1 MEESRIKDAFM
12 KVKQDISELKEQIAQ
27 FSNEI
32 VQLKEYL
39 SQQTDRPALQHINS
53 STPAHNPQTPALQH
67 INSSTPAHNLPL
79 YALKSPNIN
88 ISTGNEGVPA
98 DRQTDQQTNR
108 HINNSSLNSLP
119 EVLGT
124 LNAIKD
130 EVRIKFK
137 NLTNQEISVLSM
149 IYSLEEQSSLVD
161 YSILSQKLSLTE
173 SSIRDYIQKL

>member
-39 SQQTDRPALQHINS
+39 SQQTDR
-53 STPAHNPQTPALQH
+53 PALQH

-149 IYSLEEQSSLVD
+149 IY
-161 YSILSQKLSLTE
+161 
-173 SSIRDYIQKL
+173 